1 MSLNHFCRGPQE
13 IITVRGPDILRD
25 VIVSEY
31 VRLFQINKF
40 FETISFH
47 FDKMASRAAFSSPA
61 IVWKPL
67 VYSHFQHIHV
77 FCVCIKR
84 KNRDP
89 RENEKLRKCKISYKQ
104 LTFYR
109 ETDCDKLSAIMLNFA
124 EAVRL
129 YFYLKIHSSQCTF
142 LITVIIAK
150 SVLDHFQIYV
160 KMHEQ

>member
-1 MSLNHFCRGPQE
+1 MRN
-13 IITVRGPDILRD
+13 
-25 VIVSEY
+25 VIVSGY
-31 VRLFQINKF
+31 VTLFQINKF
-40 FETISFH
+40 FVTISFH
-47 FDKMASRAAFSSPA
+47 FDKMASRAAFSSRA